1 MSEIRVTSVVG
12 ENGGDRVGLT
22 TGLTVGPLTGT
33 TGIGATIT
41 HHGHAQ
47 FAGVCTATS
56 FVGNGAGLTN
66 VSAGKILQVV
76 SVTKTDVSTIATSAD
91 TFFNYDDASLKVT
104 LTPSSASNKIL
115 LLGNVCVSSNTNVG
129 AMFVRFHKDGS
140 VLTASVGDASGSR
153 GRMASAA
160 IQHSNNY
167 PTFHSLSFLDTAG
180 NTNSRYYNFGIAQ
193 NAGSGRNVQFN
204 NSYLSSDS
212 FGYGLYSSTITA
224 MEIEA

>member
-180 NTNSRYYNFGIAQ
+180 DTNSRYYNFGIAQ
-193 NAGSGRNVQFN
+193 NAGSGRNVKFN
-204 NSYLSSDS
+204 DHYLTSDA
-212 FGYGLYSSTITA
+212 FGNGLYICTITA
-224 MEIEA
+224 MEIAA